1 MVLIVPST
9 ARTKKNAGLCDK
21 RCEHFS
27 VGPVLSRTYFARLV
41 KYPEEDLGWEEPQEG
56 VRPAP
61 NSKLRRRFPRLKAIS
76 FIHVVKRF
84 PIVEHFDKLVSRG
97 GSHQEGGHGQTFV
110 TILEVRIHCCR
121 HSENQQYPNR
131 YGKSG
136 DPREACGPGLRA
148 SERGYGRRA
157 SVGVRT
163 CGVGPGGCQYVL
175 LQLAWVHTHS
185 CPFQSVDENGGFEY
199 STYSN
204 LSNQRLR

>member
-1 MVLIVPST
+1 MEPI
-9 ARTKKNAGLCDK
+9 
-21 RCEHFS
+21 
-27 VGPVLSRTYFARLV
+27 LSRTYFASLV

-61 NSKLRRRFPRLKAIS
+61 NRKLRRRFPRLEAIS

-84 PIVEHFDKLVSRG
+84 PIVEYFDKLVSGGG
-97 GSHQEGGHGQTFV
+97 GSHQERGDGQTFV

-136 DPREACGPGLRA
+136 DPRGACGPGLYV
-148 SERGYGRRA
+148 SERGDRQCD

-185 CPFQSVDENGGFEY
+185 CPFQSVDGNGGFEY
-199 STYSN
+199 STLSN
-204 LSNQRLR
+204 LVTNVSVI